1 MEINGIISA
10 IFIGI
15 VIGVLG
21 RLVVPGRQ
29 RIGVLWTI
37 GVGIVA
43 ALIGSL
49 LAAGL
54 GVDDTKGVDSIE
66 WLIQIGLAAVGVA
79 ALDRAKVAT
88 LTHGARHDLMGVD
101 VRGRRAQ
108 RGEAEP
114 FQDGAALVGGVDLQ
128 IPVAAFGGDAGAVGD
143 QRAVETP
150 AAPAVDGA
158 AAPQTGE
165 PGARDEFHPRRAHR
179 HVPGQRDDGDEFVGA

>member
-1 MEINGIISA
+1 MEIDGLISA

-37 GVGIVA
+37 AVGIVA

-54 GVDDTKGVDSIE
+54 GVDDTKGVDWIE

-79 ALDRAKVAT
+79 ALDRAKS
-88 LTHGARHDLMGVD
+88 
-101 VRGRRAQ
+101 RR
-108 RGEAEP
+108 
-114 FQDGAALVGGVDLQ
+114 
-128 IPVAAFGGDAGAVGD
+128 
-143 QRAVETP
+143 
-150 AAPAVDGA
+150 
-158 AAPQTGE
+158 
-165 PGARDEFHPRRAHR
+165 
-179 HVPGQRDDGDEFVGA
+179 